1 MKRAE
6 LPNGHATRTGKKGE
20 DLMKLSCFCRISR
33 HLWLASLLIGAIF
46 LFSYLPSLVA
56 ETHQPLGNRETS
68 EGLRTDQLI
77 EFADHLMREG
87 EYFRAITEYRRFLF
101 YYPQDPRQAMIHFRI
116 GLALYRSQQYEEAL
130 KTFHEVAQQYLETPY
145 GKQAWLWQ
153 GESLLRQARYQ
164 AAEQFY
170 TQMLEQF
177 SDDEIGQL
185 ARYQRGWALL
195 YQRKWHD
202 ASRQFQQVMPESPL
216 YRLAFRLA
224 EEVLVGDQLPSK
236 SPLVAGI
243 LSGVLPGS
251 GQLYN
256 GRGGDALLALF
267 LNGLFIAGI
276 TQAVTH
282 GELAVA
288 GVLSFFEAGWYVGNV
303 YGAIN
308 GAHKY
313 NRQTEETFLRN
324 LENRYRFQPPEGK
337 QLHIYRF
344 QLGFTF

>member
-1 MKRAE
+1 MKIPWASSA
-6 LPNGHATRTGKKGE
+6 L
-20 DLMKLSCFCRISR
+20 CFSQCLGRRIFR
-33 HLWLASLLIGAIF
+33 HLWLASLLIGATF
-46 LFSYLPSLVA
+46 LFSDRPFLRA
-56 ETHQPLGNRETS
+56 ETHQSLGNREIS
-68 EGLRTDQLI
+68 EGFRTEQLI
-77 EFADHLMREG
+77 EFGDHLMREG

-101 YYPQDPRQAMIHFRI
+101 DYPQDPRRAMVHFRI

-130 KTFHEVAQQYLETPY
+130 KTFHEVAQRYPETPY

-153 GESLLRQARYQ
+153 GESLLRQAQYQ

-177 SDDEIGQL
+177 TDDEVGQL
-185 ARYQRGWALL
+185 GRYQRGWALL
-195 YQRKWHD
+195 YQRKWQD
-202 ASRQFQQVMPESPL
+202 ASRQFQQITPESPF
-216 YRLAFRLA
+216 YRLAHRLA
-224 EEVLVGDQLPSK
+224 EEVLVSDQLPSK

-256 GRGGDALLALF
+256 GRRGDALLAFF

-276 TQAVTH
+276 TQAVAH
-282 GELAVA
+282 EELAIA
-288 GVLSFFEAGWYVGNV
+288 GVLSFFEVGWYIGNI

-337 QLHIYRF
+337 QPHIYRV

>member
-1 MKRAE
+1 M
-6 LPNGHATRTGKKGE
+6 
-20 DLMKLSCFCRISR
+20 F
-33 HLWLASLLIGAIF
+33 
-46 LFSYLPSLVA
+46 
-56 ETHQPLGNRETS
+56 
-68 EGLRTDQLI
+68 
-77 EFADHLMREG
+77 
-87 EYFRAITEYRRFLF
+87 
-101 YYPQDPRQAMIHFRI
+101 
-116 GLALYRSQQYEEAL
+116 
-130 KTFHEVAQQYLETPY
+130 
-145 GKQAWLWQ
+145 
-153 GESLLRQARYQ
+153 
-164 AAEQFY
+164 
-170 TQMLEQF
+170 EQF

-202 ASRQFQQVMPESPL
+202 ASRQFQQVTPESPL
-216 YRLAFRLA
+216 YRFALRLA

-256 GRGGDALLALF
+256 GRRGDALLAFF

-324 LENRYRFQPPEGK
+324 LENRYRFQPSEGK
-337 QLHIYRF
+337 QLHIYKF
-344 QLGFTF
+344 QLGFAF